1 MTPKAS
7 RGYPVPPY
15 PKPVTVSVANIMF
28 TGTRTDYNPLYDRE
42 RELKIEPPQWQ
53 KDPRKD
59 EPISYVRKKRAT
71 LKLDITGSPDKLRV
85 PVWVK
90 VTPKAELL
98 KKTVTEDGKEELV
111 PDPGST
117 SIAFKPQSE
126 PIRVTKWDDPDY
138 EQLSFTTNPLP
149 DEVRLN
155 QLKITW
161 NFKYGYTK
169 NGPWFDAGKER
180 TAHEIYITYARP
192 YYGFP
197 MSYRPWKQV
206 LRTACS
212 YAHGAKTTIKASSL
226 VTTGIYDSLE
236 FKYDGTDSHSEFDNS
251 QIRLWDM
258 IGDGWVDCM
267 DGSNYYTILMRWLGI
282 NANQI
287 KINEDP
293 RRDQGFYYTTLRP
306 ISASDNHTVGWL
318 VRNRTKR
325 GSNWWNF
332 HQVGILGDEQH
343 GTLGSH
349 IYDPIIKIN
358 EIDPTVPTNMIR
370 DDYKRAL
377 FDPVPYRDPKN
388 PKMDRVGKFPWH
400 VAALVCKVI

>member
-15 PKPVTVSVANIMF
+15 PTPVTVSVAGIMF
-28 TGTRTDYNPLYDRE
+28 TDAAARGYYNPLYDRQ
-42 RELKIEPPQWQ
+42 RELNIEPPQWQ
-53 KDPRKD
+53 INPPKN
-59 EPISYVRKKRAT
+59 EPISYVRKTKAT
-71 LKLDITGSPDKLRV
+71 LKLDITVSCRTPIWVRV
-85 PVWVK
+85 KPTGRLNSDA
-90 VTPKAELL
+90 TPL
-98 KKTVTEDGKEELV
+98 TFT
-111 PDPGST
+111 PRS
-117 SIAFKPQSE
+117 Q
-126 PIRVTKWDDPDY
+126 PIRVTNWDDPDY
-138 EQLSFTTNPLP
+138 ERLIFTTNLLP
-149 DEVRLN
+149 DEVRLD
-155 QLKITW
+155 QLRITW
-161 NFKYGYTK
+161 DFEYGYTK

-282 NANQI
+282 FANQI
-287 KINEDP
+287 KINKGP
-293 RRDQGFYYTTLRP
+293 GGFYYKTLRP
-306 ISASDNHTVGWL
+306 ISTAADLNGGWL
-318 VRNRTKR
+318 VRDLNQWN
-325 GSNWWNF
+325 SNWWYF
-332 HQVGILGDEQH
+332 HQVGIL
-343 GTLGSH
+343 TN
-349 IYDPIIKIN
+349 IYDPIIRIEK
-358 EIDPTVPTNMIR
+358 ETEAKRVPTNMTK
-370 DDYKRAL
+370 DNYMHAL
-377 FDPVPYRDPKN
+377 FDPVPYRDPEIEIS
-388 PKMDRVGKFPWH
+388 GTFPWD
-400 VAALVCKVI
+400 VAALVGKVI